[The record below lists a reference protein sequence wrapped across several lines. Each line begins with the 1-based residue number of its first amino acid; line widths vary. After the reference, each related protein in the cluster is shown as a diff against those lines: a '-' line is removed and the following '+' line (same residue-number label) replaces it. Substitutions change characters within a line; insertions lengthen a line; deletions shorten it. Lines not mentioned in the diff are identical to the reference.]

1 NGTSM
6 VVRLDALT
14 VVTRLKIEVWT
25 PRNARRKLVEHEQ
38 AHRRIAEYYY
48 ANAEAAARAAGEPVL
63 GRRFTGRGTT
73 ESEARQAAIERA
85 IAEVER
91 EYMSRTSERCAAAQ
105 TRFDEITAHSTAD
118 IEAEEALAQAVAADP
133 EPGVQ
138 V

>member
-1 NGTSM
+1 M
-6 VVRLDALT
+6 MLRLDALT

-25 PRNARRKLVEHEQ
+25 PRNARRNLIEHEQ
-38 AHRRIAEYYY
+38 GHRRICEYYY

-63 GRRFTGRGTT
+63 GRRFSGRGTT
-73 ESEARQAAIERA
+73 EAEARQAAVARA

-118 IEAEEALAQAVAADP
+118 VEVEEALAQAVAADP
-133 EPGVQ
+133 EAGVQ
-138 V
+138 I